1 MEQLLTKNKKKLV
14 KLEALRKD
22 FITNIILIFNSFFE
36 YGFINK
42 KSEQELPEISG
53 NQTSDSHSQ
62 DR

>member
-1 MEQLLTKNKKKLV
+1 MEQQLTKNKRKLV

-42 KSEQELPEISG
+42 KSEQELPEIG
-53 NQTSDSHSQ
+53 GK
-62 DR
+62 

>member
-1 MEQLLTKNKKKLV
+1 MEQHLTKNKRKLV

-42 KSEQELPEISG
+42 KSEQELPEIG
-53 NQTSDSHSQ
+53 KKTSENSHSH
-62 DR
+62 D